1 MKPQREHVTVPD
13 GASWALLWRELPN
26 LPFEW
31 HYHPEF
37 ELTLTVN
44 AAGQRYIG
52 DHLGDFA
59 DGDLVLVGPNLP
71 HTWSA
76 QRALD
81 DARPVLAVVVWF
93 SREWVEQLVTGL
105 PELAPIRRL
114 AGQAG
119 RALRFSDAVAAQV
132 RPQLLQLEALDAAR
146 RLPLLLDVLLA
157 LARDVQAEPLSA
169 GAVMPDAQGGQD
181 RLARVLDL
189 MHQRFAEPLTIE
201 ELAARAALSVGAF
214 HRFFKRQ
221 TGKTVTAYLA
231 QLRIGHA
238 CQWLIQSEKPVGM
251 VAEAAGYRNLA
262 HFNRQFLA
270 AKGMPPRQFRQRYR
284 AP

>member
-44 AAGQRYIG
+44 ATGQRYIG
-52 DHLGDFA
+52 DHLGDFV

-76 QRALD
+76 QGALD
-81 DARPVLAVVVWF
+81 ETRPVLAVVVWF
-93 SREWVEQLVTGL
+93 SREWVEQLVKGL
-105 PELAPIRRL
+105 PELAPIRKL
-114 AGQAG
+114 AEQAS
-119 RALRFSDAVAAQV
+119 RALSFSPAVINGV
-132 RPQLLQLEALDAAR
+132 RPRLMALENLDTAR
-146 RLPLLLDVLLA
+146 RLPVLLDVLLE
-157 LARDVQAEPLSA
+157 LARDAQAQPLSS
-169 GAVMPDAQGGQD
+169 GMSLLDTTGSKH
-181 RLARVLDL
+181 RLGKVLDV
-189 MHQRFAEPLTIE
+189 MHQRFAEPLMVE
-201 ELAARAALSVGAF
+201 ELAERVALSVGAF
-214 HRFFKRQ
+214 HRFFKRH
-221 TGKTVTAYLA
+221 TGKTVTAYLT
-231 QLRIGHA
+231 QLRVGHA
-238 CQWLIQSEKPVGM
+238 CQLLIQSDKPIGM

-262 HFNRQFLA
+262 HFNRQFMA
-270 AKGMPPRQFRQRYR
+270 TKGITPRQFRQQYR

>member
-76 QRALD
+76 QCALD
-81 DARPVLAVVVWF
+81 ESRPVLAVVVWF
-93 SREWVEQLVTGL
+93 SRDWVDRLVAGL

-114 AGQAG
+114 ADQAG
-119 RALRFSDAVAAQV
+119 RALQFSAAVTARV
-132 RPQLLQLEALDAAR
+132 RPRLMQMDALDAAR
-146 RLPLLLDVLLA
+146 RLPLLLDILLE
-157 LARDVQAEPLSA
+157 LARDVGAQPLSA
-169 GAVMPDAQGGQD
+169 AAATLDSQASRD
-181 RLARVLDL
+181 RLGKVLDL
-189 MHQRFAEPLTIE
+189 MHQRFAEPLTVE
-201 ELAARAALSVGAF
+201 ELAARVALSVGAF
-214 HRFFKRQ
+214 HRFFKRH
-221 TGKTVTAYLA
+221 TGKTVTAYLT
-231 QLRIGHA
+231 QLRVGHA
-238 CQWLIQSEKPVGM
+238 CQLLIQSDKPIGM

-270 AKGMPPRQFRQRYR
+270 AKGVTPRLFRQQYR